1 MFVLLHLSNP
11 LFVVP
16 QAQRVGPSLS
26 LPLSQVS
33 PPCPLFALR
42 LLCAGRVVECCL
54 LCVCVA

>member
-16 QAQRVGPSLS
+16 QS
-26 LPLSQVS
+26 LPQVS
-33 PPCPLFALR
+33 PPRPLFALR
-42 LLCAGRVVECCL
+42 RLCAGRVVERRL